1 MARLKITRLFY
12 GLKKRS
18 AVDIIPIAL
27 NFESFIATEKK
38 VNNEDEIST
47 YSSSILEV
55 SDKVSGLFS
64 SLEWLAS

>member
-64 SLEWLAS
+64 SLE